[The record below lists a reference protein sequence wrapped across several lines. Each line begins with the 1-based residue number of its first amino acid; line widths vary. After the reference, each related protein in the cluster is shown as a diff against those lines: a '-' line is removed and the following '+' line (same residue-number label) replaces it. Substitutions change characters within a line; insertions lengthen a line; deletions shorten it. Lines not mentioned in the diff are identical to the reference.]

1 MRNENMGS
9 PAASGC
15 TVSFRGGNLR
25 VIVTGGSGFIGTNL
39 VEHLSARGDEVLNLD
54 IVSPRNQSHASFWRN
69 VDLLDPDKLREEI
82 HKFSPEAI
90 LHMGARTDLDGV
102 SLSDY
107 SANTEGLK
115 NIIAAIQGLRSLKR
129 IIFASSRLVCRIGY
143 QPKNDFD
150 YCPSTIYGESKVI
163 GEQVVRD
170 AHNIIP
176 CSWAIVRPTSIW
188 GPWFDIPYKTFFLA
202 IAKGRYFHPGRVG
215 ILKSFGFVGNT
226 VYQLHCLL
234 VAAPE
239 TITGRIFYL
248 ADYPPIDVTEMADK
262 IQERLGVPPVKCIE
276 LRWLRIAAKVG
287 DMLKRLG
294 WHDPP
299 LTSFRLD
306 NLLTP
311 MVHDLE
317 PLKLVAGELPYS
329 MEDGIV
335 ITTNWLRQRGEVT

>member
-1 MRNENMGS
+1 M
-9 PAASGC
+9 
-15 TVSFRGGNLR
+15 R

-39 VEHLSARGDEVLNLD
+39 VQYLVARGDDVLNLD
-54 IVSPRNQSHASFWRN
+54 IVPPRNLAHEAFWRN
-69 VDLLDPDKLREEI
+69 VDLCDPDKLREEI

-102 SLSDY
+102 SLSVY
-107 SANTEGLK
+107 SANTEGVR
-115 NIIAAIQGLRSLKR
+115 NIVAAIQGLRSLKR

-143 QPKNDFD
+143 QPKNYSD

-163 GEQVVRD
+163 GEQTVRD

-176 CSWAIVRPTSIW
+176 CPWTIVRPTSIW
-188 GPWFDIPYKTFFLA
+188 GPWFDIPYKTFFLT
-202 IAKGRYFHPGRVG
+202 IARGRYFHPGGVS

-226 VYQLHCLL
+226 VHQLHCLL
-234 VAAPE
+234 AAAPE
-239 TITGRIFYL
+239 TVTGRTFYL
-248 ADYPPIDVTEMADK
+248 ADYPPIDVTEMANE
-262 IQERLGVPPVKCIE
+262 IQERLGVPPIKYIE
-276 LRWLRIAAKVG
+276 PRWLRLAARVG
-287 DMLKRLG
+287 DMLKILG
-294 WHDPP
+294 WHNPP

-329 MEDGIV
+329 MQEGV
-335 ITTNWLRQRGEVT
+335 EITVNWLRQRGEVG